1 VAEWFKAAVLKTA
14 ERASVPWVRIPPR
27 PPIAAGAT
35 GGAPYRAAMSS
46 QSSEAGMITWNKVV
60 GRAAAT
66 SPAIILHKR
75 VPLP

>member
-1 VAEWFKAAVLKTA
+1 
-14 ERASVPWVRIPPR
+14 
-27 PPIAAGAT
+27 
-35 GGAPYRAAMSS
+35 MSS